1 MTGIA
6 GRGSNNKFVSP
17 AGAKCSGGT
26 CGYFNRVA
34 ELDSCGKIL
43 RRAIEQVGRIIG
55 QLRAA
60 VRLRHRAASY
70 QAPSGCDGNDL
81 LPTRM
86 PRKIIV
92 GILQTREGAVTHGR
106 IRCAEDKP

>member
-6 GRGSNNKFVSP
+6 RRGSCNKFVIA
-17 AGAKCSGGT
+17 AGVKCSRGT
-26 CGYFNRVA
+26 WAYFNRVA

-70 QAPSGCDGNDL
+70 QAPSRCDGNDL

-92 GILQTREGAVTHGR
+92 SILQTREGVVTRG
-106 IRCAEDKP
+106 